1 MLTANVNA
9 PPVSHTIGSPE
20 ANSDTPGR
28 AFERRRSRGGRPAAV
43 AAAIAAAVVAV
54 FVAAVA
60 VVVTAAGAVAAGAVA
75 GGAVAERG
83 DVAELVGF
91 DASAPRAKPEES

>member
-1 MLTANVNA
+1 MLTATVNA

-43 AAAIAAAVVAV
+43 AAAIAAAV
-54 FVAAVA
+54 VAAVA